1 MDEYLRN
8 ITFKSTEA
16 VHPAASTNADKPPM
30 STGKRTV
37 NSKTSSLKTVQSVHH
52 SPAKALPDSKLTNA
66 SPSNNLAT
74 TPLTFALQPMDNPPT
89 IEPSMPLMKTVSKTD
104 LADEDPPIPPLPEE
118 STKN

>member
-8 ITFKSTEA
+8 ISFKSTEA

-52 SPAKALPDSKLTNA
+52 SPAKALPGLKTINA
-66 SPSNNLAT
+66 SPSNNQTT

-89 IEPSMPLMKTVSKTD
+89 IEPTQAIMKTVSKTN
-104 LADEDPPIPPLPEE
+104 LEDEDPPIPP
-118 STKN
+118 